1 MVLKKMKKQLILAV
15 MICFA
20 FCLVGCSAEVSS
32 ISHAKEKKFE
42 DKKATTVSLVGAY
55 DSADQAV
62 IEELNTDEKQIT
74 LMNLQ
79 TGGHY
84 TLHYSGTSY
93 IMDKYGSSISAGQLK
108 QGQIVDVTFLKSN
121 RQINQ
126 LQVSDD
132 AWKYEEISK
141 YDLTGPNHTA
151 TIGDSVFSVNSSTRV
166 FSNGHQADLMDI
178 VKGDILTISGVGH
191 EIYSIQIE
199 KGHGYVRLK
208 NDAGLQGGWIE
219 IGNEVITKVSSENML
234 LAVPEGDYTIKLRT
248 DYDTILQDVT
258 VERNQE
264 LVLDCSKIKVKED
277 TNGYVSFHLQ
287 PSTASLSVDGEHVD
301 YPDMVRMSYGI
312 HEIEVQA
319 PGYQTLLKH
328 ISVGTK
334 LSEISI
340 ILEEEPEDE
349 EKKYDDYEYENENA
363 GGGSDNKFLS
373 DEIGLPELSELETV
387 SQNTVSKNN
396 QGVVNA
402 VTSNK
407 VYIDEPKNVE
417 VFLDGIYVGL
427 APTSFKKTT
436 GTHTLTLR
444 KPGYVTRSY
453 TLVFHD
459 DGEDITYSFSNLES
473 EDDEIDEETEKTVV
487 EIIVEPN
494 VDPNEADES
503 GIDDGTK
510 EEDSK
515 TDSDAEN
522 DENNDRESQEGDITP
537 KPDISA
543 NIQQKKEEN

>member
-1 MVLKKMKKQLILAV
+1 MIILTKMKKQLVLAA
-15 MICFA
+15 MIGLA
-20 FCLVGCSAEVSS
+20 MCLAGCSAEVSNV
-32 ISHAKEKKFE
+32 SHAQEKKYE
-42 DKKATTVSLVGAY
+42 DKKTKNPSLVGAY

-62 IEELNTDEKQIT
+62 IEDLNTDEKQIT

-84 TLHYSGTSY
+84 TLYYSGTSY
-93 IMDKYGSSISAGQLK
+93 IMDKYGSSIAAGQLK

-132 AWKYEEISK
+132 AWKYEEVSK
-141 YDLTGPNHTA
+141 YDLTRPNNTA
-151 TIGDSVFSVNSSTRV
+151 TIGNAVFSLNASTRV
-166 FSNGHQADLMDI
+166 FSNGRQADLMDI
-178 VKGDILTISGVGH
+178 VKGDVLTISGVGH

-219 IGNEVITKVSSENML
+219 IGNEVITKVTSENML
-234 LAVPEGDYTIKLRT
+234 LAVPEGNYTIKLRT
-248 DYDTILQDVT
+248 DSDTIMQDVT

-277 TNGYVSFHLQ
+277 LNGYVSFHLQ
-287 PSTASLSVDGEHVD
+287 PSSASLSIDGEKVD

-312 HEIEVQA
+312 HEIEVEA

-340 ILEEEPEDE
+340 ILEESQEDE
-349 EKKYDDYEYENENA
+349 TEDDAFEYENENA
-363 GGGSDNKFLS
+363 DGNSGNKFES
-373 DEIGLPELSELETV
+373 DEIGLPEYPEEE
-387 SQNTVSKNN
+387 TVSKNTISKN
-396 QGVVNA
+396 VSSVVSA

-407 VYIDEPKNVE
+407 VYVDEPKKTE

-427 APTSFKKTT
+427 TPTSFKKTT

-444 KPGYVTRSY
+444 KSGYVTRSY
-453 TLVFHD
+453 TVIFHD
-459 DGEDITYSFSNLES
+459 DGEDITYSFSDLEA
-473 EDDEIDEETEKTVV
+473 EDDETQVEEKNVV

-494 VDPNEADES
+494 TTDES
-503 GIDDGTK
+503 DTNSTDEDDKNIPDSLTDLDNETDKK
-510 EEDSK
+510 EEQD
-515 TDSDAEN
+515 
-522 DENNDRESQEGDITP
+522 DITLN
-537 KPDISA
+537 PDISA
-543 NIQQKKEEN
+543 NMQEKKQ